1 MKLLAIGGLAFLLL
15 VTLAAC
21 GRSLPKS
28 VNQDAL
34 EQSIAMSMGDLN
46 TCVVLADRATGKIAW
61 STGLK
66 AACRAKYRACTSDK
80 MVDVKDLAKQAG
92 GGLTVTTGCDLV
104 SWAAGPA
111 GKSTYAYAAVMAGE
125 RALPGREM
133 SLRLDAAFAA
143 AGL

>member
-1 MKLLAIGGLAFLLL
+1 MVAGVGLVLCMN
-15 VTLAAC
+15 LAAC
-21 GRSLPKS
+21 GPKLPKS

-34 EQSIAMSMGDLN
+34 EQSIAMSMGDMN

-66 AACRAKYRACTSDK
+66 EACRAKYPACTADK
-80 MVDVKDLAKQAG
+80 SIDVNDLAKQALSG
-92 GGLTVTTGCDLV
+92 VTVTTGCSLV
-104 SWAAGPA
+104 SWAAGTA
-111 GKSTYAYAAVMAGE
+111 GKSTYVYAAVMSGE

-133 SLRLDAAFAA
+133 SLRLDSAFAA

>member
-1 MKLLAIGGLAFLLL
+1 MAGLGLVLCMSLAG
-15 VTLAAC
+15 C
-21 GRSLPKS
+21 GPSLPKS

-34 EQSIAMSMGDLN
+34 EQSIAMSMGDAN
-46 TCVVLADRATGKIAW
+46 TCVVLSDRATGKIAW

-66 AACRAKYRACTSDK
+66 EACRAKYRACTSDK
-80 MVDVKDLAKQAG
+80 MIDVKDLAKQAV

-111 GKSTYAYAAVMAGE
+111 GKSTYTYAAVMSGE

>member
-1 MKLLAIGGLAFLLL
+1 MAAALGLVLCT
-15 VTLAAC
+15 TLAAC
-21 GRSLPKS
+21 GPSLPKS

-34 EQSIAMSMGDLN
+34 EQSIAMSMGDVN
-46 TCVVLADRATGKIAW
+46 TCVVLVDRATGKIAW

-66 AACRAKYRACTSDK
+66 EACRAKYPACTSNK
-80 MVDVKDLAKQAG
+80 SINVQDLAKQAV
-92 GGLTVTTGCDLV
+92 GGLALTTGCDLV

-111 GKSTYAYAAVMAGE
+111 GKSNYAYAAVMSGE